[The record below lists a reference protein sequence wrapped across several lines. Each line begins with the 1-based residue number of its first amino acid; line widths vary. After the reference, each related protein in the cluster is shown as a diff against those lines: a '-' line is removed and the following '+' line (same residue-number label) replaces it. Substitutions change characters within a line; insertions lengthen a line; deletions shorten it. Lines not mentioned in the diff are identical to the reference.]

1 MQANALRTVLFLLFL
16 TILTIAGPIS
26 AQADI
31 YCFTDSE
38 GVVHFT
44 DVPNDER
51 YRVFLRTGKTMERTS
66 YSYAALSGDIKR
78 YDPVIHAACRRF
90 GVDTNLV
97 RAIIK
102 AESNFNYLALSP
114 KGARGLMQL
123 MPQTA
128 QEMAVFDIFDPAENI
143 YGGVK
148 YLKRLLGMFDGNIPL
163 ALAAYNAGPDRVGN
177 RKQIPMIKETQDYV
191 QRVLLYFRNYKN
203 RYGYQENKML

>member
-1 MQANALRTVLFLLFL
+1 MRANALRTVLFLLFL

-26 AQADI
+26 AWADI

-51 YRVFLRTGKTMERTS
+51 YRVFLRTRKTIERT
-66 YSYAALSGDIKR
+66 SYAALSGDIKR

-128 QEMAVFDIFDPAENI
+128 QEMSVFDIFDPAENI

-177 RKQIPMIKETQDYV
+177 RRQIPMIKETQDYV